1 MSTRLFLL
9 FVTHEVGKSSKRE
22 ARRSPKL
29 RSGRRPAVPRQ
40 PRAAHNPRL
49 SPPSPSPVP
58 SQPPPPAR
66 TTSPNTATGREIS
79 NSFSA
84 KSGTTAPQ
92 LLQGPDNPF
101 WGVGFGLLG
110 FFLPGGGYG
119 WDCGQGRLWLAAPR
133 RAAAPVS
140 APRTAPPSA
149 ARRGGGGGGR
159 SPVPAPRSP
168 VPRSPVPR
176 RNERPRRC
184 AQGLGLVVV
193 VGCPQRPAASAP
205 G

>member
-1 MSTRLFLL
+1 MSHTRWAKAAN
-9 FVTHEVGKSSKRE
+9 GKQGE
-22 ARRSPKL
+22 APNFAAGGGQPCPGSP
-29 RSGRRPAVPRQ
+29 GQHTTPGFPPPAPA
-40 PRAAHNPRL
+40 PC
-49 SPPSPSPVP
+49 PPSP
-58 SQPPPPAR
+58 PPPPAR

-168 VPRSPVPR
+168 VPR